1 MLAAKAL
8 AIWLAILCAAIANGA
23 FREVVLIPHLGRTS
37 GLQLSGGLLAA
48 LVLAITYL
56 SLPWLG
62 VRRIGPLLG
71 VGRGWLVLTLVF
83 EFAFG
88 RLQGKSWSAL
98 LEAYTFKDGNLW
110 PLVLLVVA
118 AAPWLA
124 ARWRGWR

>member
-23 FREVVLIPHLGRTS
+23 LREVVLIPHLGQTT
-37 GLQLSGGLLAA
+37 GLLLSGGLLAA
-48 LVLAITYL
+48 LVLAITYF

-62 VRRIGPLLG
+62 VRRAASLLG
-71 VGRGWLVLTLVF
+71 VGLGWLALTLAF

-88 RLQGKSWSAL
+88 RLQGKSWPVL
-98 LEAYTFKDGNLW
+98 LEAYMFKDGNLW
-110 PLVLLVVA
+110 PLVLLVAA

-124 ARWRGWR
+124 AHWRGWL